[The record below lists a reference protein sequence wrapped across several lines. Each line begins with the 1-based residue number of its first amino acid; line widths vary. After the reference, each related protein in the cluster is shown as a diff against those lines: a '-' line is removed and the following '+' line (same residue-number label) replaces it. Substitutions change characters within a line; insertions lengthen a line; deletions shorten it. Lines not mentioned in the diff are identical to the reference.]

1 MAATPEAK
9 VKAEI
14 KAFLKSLTD
23 CFFFSPIG
31 GPFAQHGIPD
41 IIVSLK
47 GRFVAIEA
55 KAPTKEPSERQVG
68 TIERMRVGGA
78 QVFVI
83 DGLEGIGQLASWL
96 IGVQALNYD

>member
-1 MAATPEAK
+1 MTPEGK
-9 VKAEI
+9 I
-14 KAFLKSLTD
+14 KADIKKLLAKYQGRIYYHMPVPSGYGEPTLDF
-23 CFFFSPIG
+23 IG
-31 GPFAQHGIPD
+31 AFY
-41 IIVSLK
+41 
-47 GRFVAIEA
+47 GRFFAIEA